1 MDDGVR
7 INKFLGSAGYC
18 SRREADRLVGE
29 GRVFIDGNMA
39 DMGSRVM
46 PGQKVYVDGKA
57 VVPEEENI
65 LIAVNKPRGIVC
77 TTTDKQGANNIV
89 DFLGCDKRIYPV
101 GRLDKDSEG
110 LLLMTNDGELMNN
123 ILTGKNEHEKEYI
136 VEVDKNLSDDFERRM
151 SEPMYLK
158 ELDKTTRPC
167 RVIKAGKKTF
177 RIILKQGLNRQIR
190 RMCSNLGYK
199 VVKLKR
205 IRIMNIELNDLPAGA
220 TRKIEGSEYEK
231 LMNLINKKLGQK
243 VVTEMTDLERIKE
256 LVSIL
261 NKAGKSYYS
270 EGVEIMSNF
279 EYDKLY
285 DELVKLEEKT
295 KIVLSDSPTVNVG
308 YETLSELPKERHDSP
323 MLSLDKTK
331 NSDELVDWLGS
342 QRGLLSWKLDGLTIV
357 LTYEN
362 GELLKAVTR
371 GNGEVG
377 EIITQNAKVFKNVP
391 LSIPF
396 KGRLVIRG
404 EAIITYSD
412 FEKIN
417 E

>member
-136 VEVDKNLSDDFERRM
+136 VEVDKNLSDDFECRM

-167 RVIKAGKKTF
+167 RVFKTGKKTF

-231 LMNLINKKLGQK
+231 LMNLINKK
-243 VVTEMTDLERIKE
+243 
-256 LVSIL
+256 
-261 NKAGKSYYS
+261 
-270 EGVEIMSNF
+270 
-279 EYDKLY
+279 
-285 DELVKLEEKT
+285 
-295 KIVLSDSPTVNVG
+295 
-308 YETLSELPKERHDSP
+308 
-323 MLSLDKTK
+323 
-331 NSDELVDWLGS
+331 
-342 QRGLLSWKLDGLTIV
+342 
-357 LTYEN
+357 
-362 GELLKAVTR
+362 
-371 GNGEVG
+371 
-377 EIITQNAKVFKNVP
+377 
-391 LSIPF
+391 
-396 KGRLVIRG
+396 
-404 EAIITYSD
+404 
-412 FEKIN
+412 
-417 E
+417 

>member
-167 RVIKAGKKTF
+167 RVIKTGKKTF

-220 TRKIEGSEYEK
+220 TRKIEGREYEK
-231 LMNLINKKLGQK
+231 LMNLINKK
-243 VVTEMTDLERIKE
+243 
-256 LVSIL
+256 
-261 NKAGKSYYS
+261 
-270 EGVEIMSNF
+270 
-279 EYDKLY
+279 
-285 DELVKLEEKT
+285 
-295 KIVLSDSPTVNVG
+295 
-308 YETLSELPKERHDSP
+308 
-323 MLSLDKTK
+323 
-331 NSDELVDWLGS
+331 
-342 QRGLLSWKLDGLTIV
+342 
-357 LTYEN
+357 
-362 GELLKAVTR
+362 
-371 GNGEVG
+371 
-377 EIITQNAKVFKNVP
+377 
-391 LSIPF
+391 
-396 KGRLVIRG
+396 
-404 EAIITYSD
+404 
-412 FEKIN
+412 
-417 E
+417 

>member
-158 ELDKTTRPC
+158 KLDKTTRPC
-167 RVIKAGKKTF
+167 RVIKTGKKTF

-231 LMNLINKKLGQK
+231 LMNLINKK
-243 VVTEMTDLERIKE
+243 
-256 LVSIL
+256 
-261 NKAGKSYYS
+261 
-270 EGVEIMSNF
+270 
-279 EYDKLY
+279 
-285 DELVKLEEKT
+285 
-295 KIVLSDSPTVNVG
+295 
-308 YETLSELPKERHDSP
+308 
-323 MLSLDKTK
+323 
-331 NSDELVDWLGS
+331 
-342 QRGLLSWKLDGLTIV
+342 
-357 LTYEN
+357 
-362 GELLKAVTR
+362 
-371 GNGEVG
+371 
-377 EIITQNAKVFKNVP
+377 
-391 LSIPF
+391 
-396 KGRLVIRG
+396 
-404 EAIITYSD
+404 
-412 FEKIN
+412 
-417 E
+417 

>member
-1 MDDGVR
+1 
-7 INKFLGSAGYC
+7 
-18 SRREADRLVGE
+18 
-29 GRVFIDGNMA
+29 
-39 DMGSRVM
+39 M

-231 LMNLINKKLGQK
+231 LMNLINKK
-243 VVTEMTDLERIKE
+243 
-256 LVSIL
+256 
-261 NKAGKSYYS
+261 
-270 EGVEIMSNF
+270 
-279 EYDKLY
+279 
-285 DELVKLEEKT
+285 
-295 KIVLSDSPTVNVG
+295 
-308 YETLSELPKERHDSP
+308 
-323 MLSLDKTK
+323 
-331 NSDELVDWLGS
+331 
-342 QRGLLSWKLDGLTIV
+342 
-357 LTYEN
+357 
-362 GELLKAVTR
+362 
-371 GNGEVG
+371 
-377 EIITQNAKVFKNVP
+377 
-391 LSIPF
+391 
-396 KGRLVIRG
+396 
-404 EAIITYSD
+404 
-412 FEKIN
+412 
-417 E
+417 

>member
-151 SEPMYLK
+151 SETMYLK

-167 RVIKAGKKTF
+167 RVIKTGKKTF

-231 LMNLINKKLGQK
+231 LMNLINKK
-243 VVTEMTDLERIKE
+243 
-256 LVSIL
+256 
-261 NKAGKSYYS
+261 
-270 EGVEIMSNF
+270 
-279 EYDKLY
+279 
-285 DELVKLEEKT
+285 
-295 KIVLSDSPTVNVG
+295 
-308 YETLSELPKERHDSP
+308 
-323 MLSLDKTK
+323 
-331 NSDELVDWLGS
+331 
-342 QRGLLSWKLDGLTIV
+342 
-357 LTYEN
+357 
-362 GELLKAVTR
+362 
-371 GNGEVG
+371 
-377 EIITQNAKVFKNVP
+377 
-391 LSIPF
+391 
-396 KGRLVIRG
+396 
-404 EAIITYSD
+404 
-412 FEKIN
+412 
-417 E
+417 

>member
-29 GRVFIDGNMA
+29 GRVFIDRNMA

-167 RVIKAGKKTF
+167 SVIKTGKKTF

-231 LMNLINKKLGQK
+231 LMNLINKK
-243 VVTEMTDLERIKE
+243 
-256 LVSIL
+256 
-261 NKAGKSYYS
+261 
-270 EGVEIMSNF
+270 
-279 EYDKLY
+279 
-285 DELVKLEEKT
+285 
-295 KIVLSDSPTVNVG
+295 
-308 YETLSELPKERHDSP
+308 
-323 MLSLDKTK
+323 
-331 NSDELVDWLGS
+331 
-342 QRGLLSWKLDGLTIV
+342 
-357 LTYEN
+357 
-362 GELLKAVTR
+362 
-371 GNGEVG
+371 
-377 EIITQNAKVFKNVP
+377 
-391 LSIPF
+391 
-396 KGRLVIRG
+396 
-404 EAIITYSD
+404 
-412 FEKIN
+412 
-417 E
+417 

>member
-167 RVIKAGKKTF
+167 RKTGKKTF

-231 LMNLINKKLGQK
+231 LMNLINKK
-243 VVTEMTDLERIKE
+243 
-256 LVSIL
+256 
-261 NKAGKSYYS
+261 
-270 EGVEIMSNF
+270 
-279 EYDKLY
+279 
-285 DELVKLEEKT
+285 
-295 KIVLSDSPTVNVG
+295 
-308 YETLSELPKERHDSP
+308 
-323 MLSLDKTK
+323 
-331 NSDELVDWLGS
+331 
-342 QRGLLSWKLDGLTIV
+342 
-357 LTYEN
+357 
-362 GELLKAVTR
+362 
-371 GNGEVG
+371 
-377 EIITQNAKVFKNVP
+377 
-391 LSIPF
+391 
-396 KGRLVIRG
+396 
-404 EAIITYSD
+404 
-412 FEKIN
+412 
-417 E
+417 

>member
-39 DMGSRVM
+39 DMGNRVM

-167 RVIKAGKKTF
+167 RVIKTGKKTF

-231 LMNLINKKLGQK
+231 LMNLINKK
-243 VVTEMTDLERIKE
+243 
-256 LVSIL
+256 
-261 NKAGKSYYS
+261 
-270 EGVEIMSNF
+270 
-279 EYDKLY
+279 
-285 DELVKLEEKT
+285 
-295 KIVLSDSPTVNVG
+295 
-308 YETLSELPKERHDSP
+308 
-323 MLSLDKTK
+323 
-331 NSDELVDWLGS
+331 
-342 QRGLLSWKLDGLTIV
+342 
-357 LTYEN
+357 
-362 GELLKAVTR
+362 
-371 GNGEVG
+371 
-377 EIITQNAKVFKNVP
+377 
-391 LSIPF
+391 
-396 KGRLVIRG
+396 
-404 EAIITYSD
+404 
-412 FEKIN
+412 
-417 E
+417 

>member
-1 MDDGVR
+1 
-7 INKFLGSAGYC
+7 
-18 SRREADRLVGE
+18 
-29 GRVFIDGNMA
+29 
-39 DMGSRVM
+39 M

-136 VEVDKNLSDDFERRM
+136 VEVDKNLSDDFECRM

-231 LMNLINKKLGQK
+231 LMNLINKK
-243 VVTEMTDLERIKE
+243 
-256 LVSIL
+256 
-261 NKAGKSYYS
+261 
-270 EGVEIMSNF
+270 
-279 EYDKLY
+279 
-285 DELVKLEEKT
+285 
-295 KIVLSDSPTVNVG
+295 
-308 YETLSELPKERHDSP
+308 
-323 MLSLDKTK
+323 
-331 NSDELVDWLGS
+331 
-342 QRGLLSWKLDGLTIV
+342 
-357 LTYEN
+357 
-362 GELLKAVTR
+362 
-371 GNGEVG
+371 
-377 EIITQNAKVFKNVP
+377 
-391 LSIPF
+391 
-396 KGRLVIRG
+396 
-404 EAIITYSD
+404 
-412 FEKIN
+412 
-417 E
+417 

>member
-18 SRREADRLVGE
+18 STREADRLVGE

-167 RVIKAGKKTF
+167 RVIKTGKKTF

-231 LMNLINKKLGQK
+231 LMNLINKK
-243 VVTEMTDLERIKE
+243 
-256 LVSIL
+256 
-261 NKAGKSYYS
+261 
-270 EGVEIMSNF
+270 
-279 EYDKLY
+279 
-285 DELVKLEEKT
+285 
-295 KIVLSDSPTVNVG
+295 
-308 YETLSELPKERHDSP
+308 
-323 MLSLDKTK
+323 
-331 NSDELVDWLGS
+331 
-342 QRGLLSWKLDGLTIV
+342 
-357 LTYEN
+357 
-362 GELLKAVTR
+362 
-371 GNGEVG
+371 
-377 EIITQNAKVFKNVP
+377 
-391 LSIPF
+391 
-396 KGRLVIRG
+396 
-404 EAIITYSD
+404 
-412 FEKIN
+412 
-417 E
+417 

>member
-110 LLLMTNDGELMNN
+110 LILMTNDGELMNN

-158 ELDKTTRPC
+158 ELDKTTRSC
-167 RVIKAGKKTF
+167 RVIKTGKKTF

-231 LMNLINKKLGQK
+231 LMNLINKK
-243 VVTEMTDLERIKE
+243 
-256 LVSIL
+256 
-261 NKAGKSYYS
+261 
-270 EGVEIMSNF
+270 
-279 EYDKLY
+279 
-285 DELVKLEEKT
+285 
-295 KIVLSDSPTVNVG
+295 
-308 YETLSELPKERHDSP
+308 
-323 MLSLDKTK
+323 
-331 NSDELVDWLGS
+331 
-342 QRGLLSWKLDGLTIV
+342 
-357 LTYEN
+357 
-362 GELLKAVTR
+362 
-371 GNGEVG
+371 
-377 EIITQNAKVFKNVP
+377 
-391 LSIPF
+391 
-396 KGRLVIRG
+396 
-404 EAIITYSD
+404 
-412 FEKIN
+412 
-417 E
+417 

>member
-89 DFLGCDKRIYPV
+89 DFLGSDKRIYPV

-167 RVIKAGKKTF
+167 RVIKTGKKTF

-220 TRKIEGSEYEK
+220 TRKIEDSEYEK
-231 LMNLINKKLGQK
+231 LMNLINKK
-243 VVTEMTDLERIKE
+243 
-256 LVSIL
+256 
-261 NKAGKSYYS
+261 
-270 EGVEIMSNF
+270 
-279 EYDKLY
+279 
-285 DELVKLEEKT
+285 
-295 KIVLSDSPTVNVG
+295 
-308 YETLSELPKERHDSP
+308 
-323 MLSLDKTK
+323 
-331 NSDELVDWLGS
+331 
-342 QRGLLSWKLDGLTIV
+342 
-357 LTYEN
+357 
-362 GELLKAVTR
+362 
-371 GNGEVG
+371 
-377 EIITQNAKVFKNVP
+377 
-391 LSIPF
+391 
-396 KGRLVIRG
+396 
-404 EAIITYSD
+404 
-412 FEKIN
+412 
-417 E
+417 

>member
-46 PGQKVYVDGKA
+46 PGQKVYVDGKE

-158 ELDKTTRPC
+158 ELDKTKRPC
-167 RVIKAGKKTF
+167 RVIKTGKKTF

-231 LMNLINKKLGQK
+231 LMNLINKK
-243 VVTEMTDLERIKE
+243 
-256 LVSIL
+256 
-261 NKAGKSYYS
+261 
-270 EGVEIMSNF
+270 
-279 EYDKLY
+279 
-285 DELVKLEEKT
+285 
-295 KIVLSDSPTVNVG
+295 
-308 YETLSELPKERHDSP
+308 
-323 MLSLDKTK
+323 
-331 NSDELVDWLGS
+331 
-342 QRGLLSWKLDGLTIV
+342 
-357 LTYEN
+357 
-362 GELLKAVTR
+362 
-371 GNGEVG
+371 
-377 EIITQNAKVFKNVP
+377 
-391 LSIPF
+391 
-396 KGRLVIRG
+396 
-404 EAIITYSD
+404 
-412 FEKIN
+412 
-417 E
+417 

>member
-46 PGQKVYVDGKA
+46 PGQKAYVDGKA

-167 RVIKAGKKTF
+167 RVIKTGKKTF

-220 TRKIEGSEYEK
+220 TRKIEDSEYEK
-231 LMNLINKKLGQK
+231 LMNLINKK
-243 VVTEMTDLERIKE
+243 
-256 LVSIL
+256 
-261 NKAGKSYYS
+261 
-270 EGVEIMSNF
+270 
-279 EYDKLY
+279 
-285 DELVKLEEKT
+285 
-295 KIVLSDSPTVNVG
+295 
-308 YETLSELPKERHDSP
+308 
-323 MLSLDKTK
+323 
-331 NSDELVDWLGS
+331 
-342 QRGLLSWKLDGLTIV
+342 
-357 LTYEN
+357 
-362 GELLKAVTR
+362 
-371 GNGEVG
+371 
-377 EIITQNAKVFKNVP
+377 
-391 LSIPF
+391 
-396 KGRLVIRG
+396 
-404 EAIITYSD
+404 
-412 FEKIN
+412 
-417 E
+417 

>member
-167 RVIKAGKKTF
+167 SVIKTGKKTF

-231 LMNLINKKLGQK
+231 LMNLINKK
-243 VVTEMTDLERIKE
+243 
-256 LVSIL
+256 
-261 NKAGKSYYS
+261 
-270 EGVEIMSNF
+270 
-279 EYDKLY
+279 
-285 DELVKLEEKT
+285 
-295 KIVLSDSPTVNVG
+295 
-308 YETLSELPKERHDSP
+308 
-323 MLSLDKTK
+323 
-331 NSDELVDWLGS
+331 
-342 QRGLLSWKLDGLTIV
+342 
-357 LTYEN
+357 
-362 GELLKAVTR
+362 
-371 GNGEVG
+371 
-377 EIITQNAKVFKNVP
+377 
-391 LSIPF
+391 
-396 KGRLVIRG
+396 
-404 EAIITYSD
+404 
-412 FEKIN
+412 
-417 E
+417 